1 MKKIVVSRV
10 GAGAAVVAAA
20 AFAFVGPAYAAP
32 ASGHPSNS
40 TTLDACGYFVG
51 TQTVTSD
58 KTTNGVETQHGT
70 WSGVINNYFNP
81 PVASLGTV
89 QGAFTQITTTDTSG
103 TVTGTETFTSN
114 AGKIDQVFSY
124 GPSVV
129 GGFSVTVT
137 ATRDL
142 AFLTSDTNGGCY
154 TGIVPRP

>member
-10 GAGAAVVAAA
+10 GAGAAAVAAA
-20 AFAFVGPAYAAP
+20 AFAFVGPASAAP
-32 ASGHPSNS
+32 ASDHTSSS

-51 TQTVTSD
+51 TQTVSSD

-70 WSGVINNYFNP
+70 WSGVNNNYSNT

-89 QGAFTQITTTDTSG
+89 QGAFTEVITTDTSG
-103 TVTGTETFTSN
+103 NVTGTETFTSN
-114 AGKIDQVFSY
+114 AGKIDQVFSS
-124 GPSVV
+124 GPSV

-142 AFLTSDTNGGCY
+142 AFLTSDTNGNCY
-154 TGIVPRP
+154 TGTFPRP